1 LAGQAFHAPLIDA
14 VPGLELI
21 AVVTRDEER
30 RAALARAHPSAR
42 ALDSADEIWE
52 RPGDFDLVVVATPNR
67 THVPLASAAIGAGL
81 PVVVDKPLA
90 ATAAQAQG
98 LIDEADDAHVML
110 TVFQNRRWDGD
121 FLTAQ
126 RLIAAGE
133 LGRVMRFESRF
144 ERWRPDIEGEMFG
157 SGGLAP
163 ADRSA
168 TTPEPPFR
176 RRGWRESGDPDEAGG
191 VLFDLGAHLVDQA
204 LQLFGPIESIYA
216 ELDARRAGAEVD
228 DDAFVA
234 LEHSSGVRSHLWMSA
249 VAANLG
255 PRMRILGDR
264 AAYVKR
270 GLDVQEAALK
280 AGGRPDE
287 PGWGEEPERD
297 WGVVGAGEEWTPVRT
312 EAGAYV
318 RFYEG
323 VERALRTGAPPPVDP
338 DDVVA
343 TLEVID
349 AARSVSPRTTSGAR
363 PEPPV

>member
-1 LAGQAFHAPLIDA
+1 
-14 VPGLELI
+14 
-21 AVVTRDEER
+21 
-30 RAALARAHPSAR
+30 
-42 ALDSADEIWE
+42 
-52 RPGDFDLVVVATPNR
+52 
-67 THVPLASAAIGAGL
+67 
-81 PVVVDKPLA
+81 
-90 ATAAQAQG
+90 
-98 LIDEADDAHVML
+98 
-110 TVFQNRRWDGD
+110 
-121 FLTAQ
+121 
-126 RLIAAGE
+126 
-133 LGRVMRFESRF
+133 
-144 ERWRPDIEGEMFG
+144 
-157 SGGLAP
+157 
-163 ADRSA
+163 
-168 TTPEPPFR
+168 
-176 RRGWRESGDPDEAGG
+176 
-191 VLFDLGAHLVDQA
+191 
-204 LQLFGPIESIYA
+204 
-216 ELDARRAGAEVD
+216 
-228 DDAFVA
+228 
-234 LEHSSGVRSHLWMSA
+234 VRSHLWMSA
-249 VAANLG
+249 VAADLG